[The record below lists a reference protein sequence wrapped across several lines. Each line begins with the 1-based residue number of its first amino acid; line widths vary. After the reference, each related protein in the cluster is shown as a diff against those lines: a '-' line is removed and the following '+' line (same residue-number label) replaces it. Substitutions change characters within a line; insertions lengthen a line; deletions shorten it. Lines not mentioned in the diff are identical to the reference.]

1 MRTVRITQAS
11 HSGGPGNGRG
21 NGGPQWFQITKTCHK
36 ISCINVI
43 SRVFPSKFHQID
55 IYFRFPRLSFTLKSC
70 QNSCRHKYALS
81 ISRIFYESN
90 FWRVFDIRPNC
101 VGIVGGLW
109 YWCLKVRVDLGVNLC
124 TMMAFDI
131 FFLKEFWPYN
141 GSKRAQSELRSYR
154 KCLNNGGSHLK
165 STVFFQHQQEWDAL
179 LR

>member
-1 MRTVRITQAS
+1 MGFLRRPQNLKKSSLYFWQERRVLCTQQRTC
-11 HSGGPGNGRG
+11 
-21 NGGPQWFQITKTCHK
+21 QI
-36 ISCINVI
+36 VDED
-43 SRVFPSKFHQID
+43 FSKQMWSQVVL
-55 IYFRFPRLSFTLKSC
+55 YKLYK
-70 QNSCRHKYALS
+70 
-81 ISRIFYESN
+81 SN
-90 FWRVFDIRPNC
+90 FWRVSDIRSNC
-101 VGIVGGLW
+101 VQGIVGGLW

-141 GSKRAQSELRSYR
+141 GSKRAQSEPRSYR